1 MPITS
6 VNKTASA
13 TTIEPGGSLRVTLTV
28 DAKPGIVENPVD
40 VALVLDRSGSMAGEP
55 MTHLKEGAKE
65 FVRIMAHTTGGTDSL
80 RGGSRIG
87 VISFAVSATIDQP
100 LTEDTAALDAAID
113 ALAAR
118 GNTNQAAAFGQAQAM
133 LAGSTARKVVV
144 MFTDG
149 EPTVGPDPSPVAA
162 ELRSQGIE
170 IWCIGLV
177 GTNGVNV
184 DSLNDWA
191 TPPPS
196 EHVRVAPDAAEL
208 EKLFHDMA
216 SDIAEPGAKDILI
229 NELVSSQFVITDVDA
244 PSLGDAAL
252 INSRL
257 IRWRIAKLAAE
268 APERATLTFT
278 VQNMGSERGMVPIN
292 ESVTLTDQAGQ
303 QVEFPMPD
311 VTVEGGGGGG
321 TYCPEECADPVDVTV
336 SGCSDSVAVDAG
348 EICVAATGRLLAVSF
363 KLARV
368 CPLRDVAVGV
378 VVSEMMGDGTEVSRG
393 FKAFTVPAQGGR
405 TCGDINVQCVRFVL
419 PDDTAN
425 AGLCTPRR
433 FRVRVLAN
441 PTDCSWSTVCT
452 CDETPRRPCGGTAQ
466 Q

>member
-13 TTIEPGGSLRVTLTV
+13 AAIEPGGSLRVTLTV
-28 DAKPGIVENPVD
+28 DAKPGIVEHPVD
-40 VALVLDRSGSMAGEP
+40 VALLLDRSGSMAGEA

-65 FVRIMAHTTGGTDSL
+65 FVRILAQTTGGTDSL

-87 VISFAVSATIDQP
+87 IISFAVSATIDQP
-100 LTEDTAALDAAID
+100 LTDDTAALDAAIE
-113 ALAAR
+113 ALSAR

-133 LAGSTARKVVV
+133 LASSTARKVVV

-177 GTNGVNV
+177 GTDGVNV

-191 TPPPS
+191 TPPPA
-196 EHVRVAPDAAEL
+196 EHVRVSPDAAEL
-208 EKLFHDMA
+208 EQLFHDLA
-216 SDIAEPGAKDILI
+216 ADIAEPGAQDII
-229 NELVSSQFVITDVDA
+229 VNEVVSDQFVITDVDA
-244 PSLGDAAL
+244 PSLGSAEFL
-252 INSRL
+252 GTRI
-257 IRWRIAKLAAE
+257 IRWRIEKLAAE

-278 VQNMGSERGMVPIN
+278 VQNMGSRRGMVPIN
-292 ESVTLTDQAGQ
+292 QSVSLTDRAGE
-303 QVEFPMPD
+303 QVEFPMPE
-311 VTVEGGGGGG
+311 VNVEGGGSGGG
-321 TYCPEECADPVDVTV
+321 TYCPEDCPDPVDVTV
-336 SGCSDSVAVDAG
+336 DACQDSAAVDAG
-348 EICVAATGRLLAVSF
+348 EIHVAATGRMLAVSF

-378 VVSEMMGDGTEVSRG
+378 VVSELLADGTEASRG
-393 FKAFTVPAQGGR
+393 FKAFTVPAQGGQ
-405 TCGDINVQCVRFVL
+405 TCGDINVRCVRFVL
-419 PDDTAN
+419 PDDA
-425 AGLCTPRR
+425 AGVGLCTPRR

-441 PTDCSWSTVCT
+441 PTHCSWSTVCT
-452 CDETPRRPCGGTAQ
+452 CEETPQ
-466 Q
+466 S

>member
-6 VNKTASA
+6 VNKTVSA
-13 TTIEPGGSLRVTLTV
+13 TSIQPGGSVRVTLTV
-28 DAKPGIVENPVD
+28 NAKPSIVENPVD
-40 VALVLDRSGSMAGEP
+40 VALLLDRSGSMAGEP

-87 VISFAVSATIDQP
+87 IISFAVAATVDQP
-100 LTEDTAALDAAID
+100 LTDDTAALDAAID

-133 LAGSTARKVVV
+133 LEGSTARKVVV
-144 MFTDG
+144 IFTDG

-177 GTNGVNV
+177 GTEGVNV
-184 DSLNDWA
+184 ASLNDWA
-191 TPPPS
+191 TPPAS
-196 EHVRVAPDAAEL
+196 EHVRIAPDADEL
-208 EKLFHDMA
+208 EQLFHDQA
-216 SDIAEPGAKDILI
+216 EDIAEPGARDVVV
-229 NELVSSQFVITDVDA
+229 NELVSDQFIITDVDA
-244 PSLGDAAL
+244 PSTGDAQL
-252 INSRL
+252 LSDRQ

-268 APERATLTFT
+268 EPESATLTFT
-278 VQNMGSERGMVPIN
+278 VQNVGSQQGSVPVN
-292 ESVTLTDQAGQ
+292 QSVTLTDQAGE

-311 VTVEGGGGGG
+311 VVIGGGSGGG
-321 TYCPEECADPVDVTV
+321 TYCPEDCPKPIDVTIA
-336 SGCSDSVAVDAG
+336 GCEDSAAVDAG
-348 EICVAATGRLLAVSF
+348 AITVAATGRMLAVSF

-378 VVSEMMGDGTEVSRG
+378 SVSEVLEDGCEVSRG
-393 FKAFTVPAQGGR
+393 FKAFTVPAQGGQ
-405 TCGDINVQCVRFVL
+405 TCGDINVKCVRFVL
-419 PDDTAN
+419 PDDAVH
-425 AGLCTPRR
+425 GRLCAPRR

-441 PTDCSWSTVCT
+441 PTHCSWSTVCT
-452 CDETPRRPCGGTAQ
+452 CEETPAE
-466 Q
+466 